1 MYKNF
6 ALVQIWESKVKGQ
19 GRQGQANEK
28 VRHFFRGCPHG
39 RELCRPP
46 ILRRREN
53 QRMLSSLVTFST

>member
-19 GRQGQANEK
+19 GRQGQKNEK
-28 VRHFFRGCPHG
+28 VRHFFR

-46 ILRRREN
+46 VLRRREN